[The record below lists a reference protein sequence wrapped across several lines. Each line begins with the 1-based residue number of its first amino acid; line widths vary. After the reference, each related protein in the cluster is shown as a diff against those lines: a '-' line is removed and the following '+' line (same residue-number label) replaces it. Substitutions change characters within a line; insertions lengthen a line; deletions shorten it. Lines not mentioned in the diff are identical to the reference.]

1 MIPCSP
7 SGLSRRMDMFE
18 EKRRNPSEKMATNT
32 NIPRIDTT
40 IRRGENPGKNSTPR
54 RSPNTMMIATW
65 INDFVIPERLTPSMI
80 WVRGMGLASISRINP
95 QFLSKRRLIPPK
107 RLVKRVV
114 IAITPAAMKVR

>member
-1 MIPCSP
+1 
-7 SGLSRRMDMFE
+7 
-18 EKRRNPSEKMATNT
+18 
-32 NIPRIDTT
+32 
-40 IRRGENPGKNSTPR
+40 
-54 RSPNTMMIATW
+54 MMIATW